1 MAGLTKP
8 ERFTVRRSPAAG
20 GRSAGLAGRRAD
32 AHCDAVRDTAAA
44 ENYLV
49 APFFL
54 TPTQRADMLAVYA
67 SVRFIDDVCDG
78 TRPAHV
84 DGLLLGLPAA
94 RAGDPLAVLDAF
106 DADLTRVFDPCGGTP
121 RHPLLRA
128 LQPTVIRCEL
138 PAKPFFDLVEAT
150 RGDLRVRRHASFEDV
165 LAYCE
170 RAANPVGRLV
180 LQVMG
185 ARLTPERLRGSDA
198 ICSALQ
204 IVDHLQDA
212 AEDLRRDRIYIP
224 TEDMARFGVSEA
236 DLAAPTA
243 APHVRELIDFE
254 ARRAQRLLA
263 DGIPLVRGTCGRLKL
278 LLAGSIAGGRATL
291 GAIAAGHD
299 VLAGPPKA
307 TRGACLRE
315 LAATLR
321 AAA

>member
-1 MAGLTKP
+1 
-8 ERFTVRRSPAAG
+8 VRP
-20 GRSAGLAGRRAD
+20 
-32 AHCDAVRDTAAA
+32 
-44 ENYLV
+44 
-49 APFFL
+49 
-54 TPTQRADMLAVYA
+54 
-67 SVRFIDDVCDG
+67 
-78 TRPAHV
+78 
-84 DGLLLGLPAA
+84 
-94 RAGDPLAVLDAF
+94 
-106 DADLTRVFDPCGGTP
+106 
-121 RHPLLRA
+121 
-128 LQPTVIRCEL
+128 
-138 PAKPFFDLVEAT
+138 
-150 RGDLRVRRHASFEDV
+150 HASFEDV

-243 APHVRELIDFE
+243 SPHVRELIDFE